1 MVFVL
6 KEAELMDSEH
16 VQKMILFLLEQ
27 TKNRPPTE
35 PAHVGVN
42 ARALTLATQERGSD
56 GWMEKWRI

>member
-1 MVFVL
+1 
-6 KEAELMDSEH
+6 MDSEH